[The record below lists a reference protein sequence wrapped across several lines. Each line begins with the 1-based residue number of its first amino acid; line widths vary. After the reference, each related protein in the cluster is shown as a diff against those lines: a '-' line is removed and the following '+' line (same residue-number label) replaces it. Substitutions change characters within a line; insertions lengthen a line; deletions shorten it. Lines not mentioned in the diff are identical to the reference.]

1 MENGFQISDKEK
13 DTLKENSELMVRA
26 LMKVPP
32 AKLRILADFF
42 EKYDN
47 QLSLGGTEV
56 QDDLREMAD
65 LSEQALE
72 TILSKITN

>member
-1 MENGFQISDKEK
+1 MTEEFKISDKEK

-32 AKLRILADFF
+32 HRLRILADFF
-42 EKYDN
+42 DKYDSELN
-47 QLSLGGTEV
+47 LGGTEV
-56 QDDLREMAD
+56 QDDLREMAS

-72 TILSKITN
+72 TILNKITN